1 MHRDKKSAVILSM
14 LIIGLALVCL
24 GIIRFWD
31 WHEVTHRTDLPS
43 PSQVVTRSE
52 DTPSETTLDADTIPY
67 NVAPDQ
73 PKILALPSL
82 GVSGFIQKVG
92 IDQHK
97 AIATPNNVHM
107 AGWYINSVKPGE
119 DGVSVI
125 DGHVRGRYAPA
136 FFSRLYELEP
146 GNDIG
151 VMYGDGRRVD
161 FKVVKVAQY
170 DKDKAL
176 DRLFE
181 KLPSVDQQLVLITC
195 SGTFDASTATYD
207 KRTLVY
213 AERVR
218 SL

>member
-1 MHRDKKSAVILSM
+1 MRFRAKVVILSM
-14 LIIGLALVCL
+14 LVIGLILACL

-43 PSQVVTRSE
+43 PSQVVTHSE
-52 DTPSETTLDADTIPY
+52 DTPSETTIDTGTVSY

-73 PKILALPSL
+73 PKMLTLPSL

-107 AGWYINSVKPGE
+107 AGWYTHSVKPGE

-136 FFSRLYELEP
+136 IFSRLDGLQP
-146 GNDIG
+146 GNDVS

-170 DKDKAL
+170 NKDKAL

-181 KLPSVDQQLVLITC
+181 KLPSIDQQLVLITC
-195 SGTFDASTATYD
+195 SGTFNASTATYD
-207 KRTLVY
+207 QRTLVY
-213 AERVR
+213 AERVG